1 LKIIRSDL
9 NQSFILFWDLIE
21 MLSLNSA
28 AIGLLGA
35 LKGKGLNLSRY
46 EYLKGLDYQGIVNFM
61 RDNFILVEY
70 RDKLEK
76 GVESLEY
83 FIRLSYLRSCS
94 KFLRFLRG
102 VQWEFIKTFLREY
115 DVYNLKVIIR
125 TIILGGLYPQRL
137 YLFPFSLFYPQV
149 PKFTTLEE
157 VLKFL
162 RREREY
168 KKMVECGY
176 QEYKRRGEY
185 FYLELRMDKM
195 WLSLLRDNS
204 RRLDKRIFVKMEK
217 WLAMIYIFWAVR
229 LYHIQKRD
237 KEDVLAVI
245 DLDNPY
251 LNTALNH
258 LFIFSFSP
266 QKFKNLLQCS
276 KLRNLR
282 IKQEGIKQAEG
293 VLSQVQKEVEDY
305 RKEKQTELEE
315 NIANLKQ
322 ELEANF
328 KLRVEK
334 IRGVFENNKE
344 RLKSIIYSILG
355 FN

>member
-1 LKIIRSDL
+1 MNTIRSDL

-35 LKGKGLNLSRY
+35 LKGKGLNLYRY

-70 RDKLEK
+70 RDKLEEE
-76 GVESLEY
+76 VESLEY
-83 FIRLSYLRSCS
+83 FIRLSYLRNCS
-94 KFLRFLRG
+94 KFLRFLKGAQR
-102 VQWEFIKTFLREY
+102 EFIKTFLREY
-115 DVYNLKVIIR
+115 DVYNLKVIMR
-125 TIILGGLYPQRL
+125 TIILRGLYPQRL

-149 PKFTTLEE
+149 PEFTTLEE

-168 KKMVECGY
+168 KKMVEDGY
-176 QEYKRRGEY
+176 QEYRRREEY

-237 KEDVLAVI
+237 KEDILAVI

-251 LNTALNH
+251 LDTAL
-258 LFIFSFSP
+258 LESVLSAP
-266 QKFKNLLQCS
+266 DL
-276 KLRNLR
+276 
-282 IKQEGIKQAEG
+282 ETGIKIFTS
-293 VLSQVQKEVEDY
+293 SQGF
-305 RKEKQTELEE
+305 
-315 NIANLKQ
+315 Q
-322 ELEANF
+322 ELITDDWESSLSDLFFQREIEGKIEAGRLSFLPVF
-328 KLRVEK
+328 KFVFQQRYYVENVIYLLNQK
-334 IRGVFENNKE
+334 GTENV
-344 RLKSIIYSILG
+344 
-355 FN
+355 

>member
-251 LNTALNH
+251 LNTAL
-258 LFIFSFSP
+258 LESVLSAP
-266 QKFKNLLQCS
+266 DL
-276 KLRNLR
+276 
-282 IKQEGIKQAEG
+282 ETGIKMFASSQGFQKLLVDDWESSLSDLFFQREIEG
-293 VLSQVQKEVEDY
+293 KIEAGRLAFLPVFKFVFQQRYYVENVIYLLNQKVP
-305 RKEKQTELEE
+305 E
-315 NIANLKQ
+315 N
-322 ELEANF
+322 
-328 KLRVEK
+328 V
-334 IRGVFENNKE
+334 
-344 RLKSIIYSILG
+344 
-355 FN
+355 